1 MKQPNIIISKLS
13 SVVEMVTVTCRYF
26 IQPLGFKPYS
36 EQHHKSQGI
45 SFPYGIW
52 DCAFLWPYKGY
63 EAVLLFV
70 TFRNTNERSKKLTLI
85 MPANFPMF
93 TTTVMCISTC
103 LSSPET
109 DGIFILSHH
118 ER

>member
-13 SVVEMVTVTCRYF
+13 SVVEM
-26 IQPLGFKPYS
+26 PYS

-63 EAVLLFV
+63 EAVLPFV

-103 LSSPET
+103 LVSSLEIVG
-109 DGIFILSHH
+109 DKRNSIICCI
-118 ER
+118 R